1 MNLQESYSI
10 TSGPGGHSY
19 NSHIKELAMLR
30 RETQTLPHFLLSNGE
45 MEYFFHLL
53 SVCVAHDWYVVETR
67 QIQK

>member
-1 MNLQESYSI
+1 
-10 TSGPGGHSY
+10 
-19 NSHIKELAMLR
+19 MLR

-67 QIQK
+67 QIQKWNENYF